1 MHRRW
6 VDGLPES
13 GGPCITV
20 VAGAAATDALIPRRA
35 QRPSEWCSI
44 FPLQSLT
51 ANTRMD
57 REDQSDNGKLSIV
70 NRRENFVPAGWPKE
84 LAKRAMWDT
93 DEGLSRLPTI
103 RVALLKSCLAG
114 HAEVPS

>member
-1 MHRRW
+1 MVLH
-6 VDGLPES
+6 
-13 GGPCITV
+13 
-20 VAGAAATDALIPRRA
+20 
-35 QRPSEWCSI
+35 

-57 REDQSDNGKLSIV
+57 RKDQSDNGKLSIV

-114 HAEVPS
+114 HAEVPW